1 MNTSYEARIGAL
13 VMLRA
18 ACANGRSNLPAELFE
33 QLAQGTANIGGIQHT
48 DDGVGHRYFT
58 VLVNDPHKRDVTL
71 DVDVLFD
78 GTVQSAAQIR

>member
-1 MNTSYEARIGAL
+1 MNTSYEARMGAL

-18 ACANGRSNLPAELFE
+18 ACANGRSNLPAELCE
-33 QLAQGTANIGGIQHT
+33 QLAQGTADIRGIEHT

-58 VLVNDPHKRDVTL
+58 VIVNDTRHGDVKL

-78 GTVQSAAQIR
+78 GTVQNAVMV

>member
-18 ACANGRSNLPAELFE
+18 AYANGRSNLPAEMFE
-33 QLAQGTANIGGIQHT
+33 QLAQGTVDVRGIQHT

-58 VLVNDPHKRDVTL
+58 ILVNDARNSNVTL

-78 GTVQSAAQIR
+78 GTVQKAILV